1 MQSRNPSGSSLEEVI
16 LLDAEKKKDL
26 DRWLDNYHLRRDV
39 KQIRMESNPGL
50 FRNLDDFLLW
60 LDLGV
65 DLDDN
70 MLNEL
75 LRIFEE
81 ADFAD
86 AHSRDRVHH
95 PSLPPAE

>member
-1 MQSRNPSGSSLEEVI
+1 VI
-16 LLDAEKKKDL
+16 LLDEKQKEL
-26 DRWLDNYHLRRDV
+26 ERWLDNYHLRRDV
-39 KQIRMESNPGL
+39 KQIRMESNPRL
-50 FRNLDDFLLW
+50 FGNLEDFLLW

-81 ADFAD
+81 ADFVD
-86 AHSRDRVHH
+86 QSRSSGSVHH
-95 PSLPPAE
+95 LSLPPAE

>member
-1 MQSRNPSGSSLEEVI
+1 MI
-16 LLDAEKKKDL
+16 LLDAEKKKEL
-26 DRWLDNYHLRRDV
+26 ERWLDNYHLRRDV

-50 FRNLDDFLLW
+50 FKNLDDFLLW
-60 LDLGV
+60 LGLGV

-81 ADFAD
+81 ADFAAD
-86 AHSRDRVHH
+86 HHTPDRVHH
-95 PSLPPAE
+95 SSLPPAE